1 MGGGRGEGLDAERQR
16 VSSKK
21 VTLGE
26 ILNRGKWLF
35 WTKYFIV
42 FHLVFRVNKIIE
54 KSIGTQLYSDYLFSI
69 YFSRIF

>member
-35 WTKYFIV
+35 WTKYLIV